1 MTDSQANSQPLSKD
15 DEEMI
20 EAIFSDLNPKNHPDL
35 SDIFLVRKQLRRYRT
50 KNPFVEVCEQILI
63 NIFLIGIK

>member
-1 MTDSQANSQPLSKD
+1 MTDSQTNSQPLSKD

-35 SDIFLVRKQLRRYRT
+35 SDIFLVRKPLRRYRNKKSARRSLRT
-50 KNPFVEVCEQILI
+50 DFNKYIPNRF
-63 NIFLIGIK
+63 